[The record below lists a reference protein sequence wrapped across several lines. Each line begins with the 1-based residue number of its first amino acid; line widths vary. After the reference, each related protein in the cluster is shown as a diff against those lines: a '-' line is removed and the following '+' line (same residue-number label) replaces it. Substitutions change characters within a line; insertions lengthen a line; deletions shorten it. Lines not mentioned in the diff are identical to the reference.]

1 MLKRKSRGRSRG
13 GIFYGVFAVAWLAV
27 LAAFFV
33 FADARLR
40 PEIATMARY
49 RVQGLI
55 TKAVNDAVMKQAD
68 KTEVSYDDL
77 VNIEKNNAGEILSIS
92 YNSLHMNRLKSEITY
107 AVIEETQKIPD
118 TDIYIP
124 IGNILDIDFLQ
135 NKGPKLKFTFTPSSY
150 VESDIESVFQN
161 TGINQINHQI
171 FIIVRVVGSAL
182 IPNFSTSIT
191 VENKVCVAETIIIG
205 KVPNNIGNGVVYP
218 Q

>member
-1 MLKRKSRGRSRG
+1 
-13 GIFYGVFAVAWLAV
+13 
-27 LAAFFV
+27 
-33 FADARLR
+33 
-40 PEIATMARY
+40 
-49 RVQGLI
+49 
-55 TKAVNDAVMKQAD
+55 
-68 KTEVSYDDL
+68 
-77 VNIEKNNAGEILSIS
+77 
-92 YNSLHMNRLKSEITY
+92 
-107 AVIEETQKIPD
+107 
-118 TDIYIP
+118 
-124 IGNILDIDFLQ
+124 
-135 NKGPKLKFTFTPSSY
+135 PSSY